1 MTKTVQA
8 GGRDITLRVSA
19 LLPRK
24 YRYKFG
30 RDMVKD
36 INGLRRRLL
45 ELVEKYKAGDFSE
58 DFTPEQVEAFEDLTW
73 TFAKAGDPST
83 PESVEEWLDSFDAV
97 LGVYTLLPE
106 VLLLWTESEQGT
118 SEPAKKAERQ

>member
-1 MTKTVQA
+1 M
-8 GGRDITLRVSA
+8 RVSA
-19 LLPRK
+19 LSPRK

-30 RDMVKD
+30 RDMIKD
-36 INGLRRRLL
+36 INGLRHRLL
-45 ELVEKYKAGDFSE
+45 ELVEKYKAGDYTE

-83 PESVEEWLDSFDAV
+83 PDSVEEWLDSFEGV

-106 VLLLWTESEQGT
+106 VLLLWAESEGTT

>member
-8 GGRDITLRVSA
+8 GGREITLRVSA

-45 ELVEKYKAGDFSE
+45 ELVDAYKAGDLE
-58 DFTPEQVEAFEDLTW
+58 ADFTAEEVEAFEDLTW
-73 TFAKAGDPST
+73 TFAKAGDST
-83 PESVEEWLDSFDAV
+83 IPDSVEEWLDSFEEV

-106 VLLLWTESEQGT
+106 VLLLWSESERGT
-118 SEPAKKAERQ
+118 AEPAKKAERQ

>member
-8 GGRDITLRVSA
+8 GGREITLRVSA

-45 ELVEKYKAGDFSE
+45 ELVDAYKAGDLE
-58 DFTPEQVEAFEDLTW
+58 ADFTPEEVEAFEDLTW
-73 TFAKAGDPST
+73 TFAKAGDPT
-83 PESVEEWLDSFDAV
+83 IPDSVEEWLDSFEEV

-106 VLLLWTESEQGT
+106 VLLLWSESERGT
-118 SEPAKKAERQ
+118 AEPAKKAERQ

>member
-8 GGRDITLRVSA
+8 GGREITLRVSA

-45 ELVEKYKAGDFSE
+45 ELVDAYKAGDLE
-58 DFTPEQVEAFEDLTW
+58 ADFTAEEVEAFEDLTW
-73 TFAKAGDPST
+73 TFAKAGDPT
-83 PESVEEWLDSFDAV
+83 VPDSVEEWLDSFEEV

-106 VLLLWTESEQGT
+106 VLLLWSESERGT
-118 SEPAKKAERQ
+118 AEPAKKAERQ

>member
-8 GGRDITLRVSA
+8 GGREITLRVSA

-36 INGLRRRLL
+36 INGLRQRLL
-45 ELVEKYKAGDFSE
+45 ELVDAYKAGDLE
-58 DFTPEQVEAFEDLTW
+58 ADFTAEEVEAFEDLTW
-73 TFAKAGDPST
+73 TFAKAGDST
-83 PESVEEWLDSFDAV
+83 IPDSVEEWLDSFEEV

-106 VLLLWTESEQGT
+106 VLLLWSESERGT
-118 SEPAKKAERQ
+118 AEPAKKAERQ

>member
-1 MTKTVQA
+1 MTKTVNA
-8 GGRDITLRVSA
+8 GGREITLRVSA

-45 ELVEKYKAGDFSE
+45 ELVDKFKAGDFSE
-58 DFTPEQVEAFEDLTW
+58 DFSPEQTEAFEDLTW
-73 TFAKAGDPST
+73 TFAKAGDPSV
-83 PESVEEWLDSFDAV
+83 PDSVDEWLDSFDEV
-97 LGVYTLLPE
+97 FGVYTLLPE
-106 VLLLWTESEQGT
+106 ILLLWAESEQGT
-118 SEPAKKAERQ
+118 SEPAKKAVRQ

>member
-8 GGRDITLRVSA
+8 GGREITLRVSA

-45 ELVEKYKAGDFSE
+45 ELVDAYKAGDLE
-58 DFTPEQVEAFEDLTW
+58 ADFTAEEVEAFEDLTW
-73 TFAKAGDPST
+73 TFAKAGDST
-83 PESVEEWLDSFDAV
+83 VPDSVEEWLDSFEEV

-106 VLLLWTESEQGT
+106 VLLLWSESERGT
-118 SEPAKKAERQ
+118 AEPAKKAERQ